1 MKKGFKNVDEK
12 NRNAPSK
19 RNPLYCTEL
28 SGGAPALKSVWMA
41 NRFLIMLSDV
51 LAIAVP
57 LCMAPKATVIYC

>member
-1 MKKGFKNVDEK
+1 M
-12 NRNAPSK
+12 NRNALSK
-19 RNPLYCTEL
+19 RNSPHCTEL